1 MLDERTPVGVPSSE
15 AHREAGMPTWCSTSS
30 GVGWFVMVAAWAL
43 LVGLA
48 IWAVCRLFPAQA
60 RPDARTVLEER
71 LASGELDVEQYR
83 ELRDALDD
91 RSATGGTR

>member
-1 MLDERTPVGVPSSE
+1 
-15 AHREAGMPTWCSTSS
+15 MPTWCTASS
-30 GVGWFVMVAAWAL
+30 GLGWVVMVAAWAA

-48 IWAVCRLFPAQA
+48 VWAVCRLFPAQVRA
-60 RPDARTVLEER
+60 DARTVLEER

-83 ELRDALDD
+83 ELRDALDE